1 MPLTITITL
10 FPVLIALLVL
20 AGRAAVKDN
29 GILDQDRTREEK
41 WAAYEHRGKRN
52 EQ

>member
-1 MPLTITITL
+1 MTIAIIQFL
-10 FPVLIALLVL
+10 VLIALLVL

-29 GILDQDRTREEK
+29 GILDQDRKREEK